1 MINQLLQ
8 TCSILIVKIIHY
20 CCAQIYNKGKQ
31 LKILFTYS
39 QLFLLLSPKYFLN
52 KITTHNQYS
61 KQEFCQNAILEGQM
75 QSPVQYLQTFIVIL
89 AFFPSASPFILFIL
103 DYLLLKLILV
113 NYYFFFQLT
122 SSLMKLEVFS
132 NVYVEA

>member
-8 TCSILIVKIIHY
+8 NCSILIVKIIHY

-31 LKILFTYS
+31 LKILLTYS

-52 KITTHNQYS
+52 KITTHNQY
-61 KQEFCQNAILEGQM
+61 KQEFCQNIILEGQM

-103 DYLLLKLILV
+103 DYLLSKLILV
-113 NYYFFFQLT
+113 NYFFFQLT